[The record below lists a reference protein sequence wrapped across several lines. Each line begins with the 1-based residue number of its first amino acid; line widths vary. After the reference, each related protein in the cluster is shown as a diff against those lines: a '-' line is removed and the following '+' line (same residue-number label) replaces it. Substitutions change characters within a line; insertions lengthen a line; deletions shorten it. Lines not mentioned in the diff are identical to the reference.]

1 MEDLQLLPA
10 LNMLSIGSR
19 SGDAARHT
27 VRFHAPTPFSPPLAP
42 LSVASLPPQFL
53 LAVLKDLAGLPQ
65 TYRDYSLAAG
75 APAPDAPA
83 LARAVRGLFA
93 DATRRGTPAATF
105 SQRLA
110 QAGVDE
116 GAAAA
121 LAAVL
126 FSERRAEVLAGALAR
141 AGAQL
146 GGRPLLAWE
155 WSVRHVLAS
164 SRVARLGESLLH
176 LRLTLG
182 AAREGG
188 EEEVVELEL
197 SPREAQAL
205 VDALEAA
212 RAAALAC

>member
-1 MEDLQLLPA
+1 M
-10 LNMLSIGSR
+10 
-19 SGDAARHT
+19 
-27 VRFHAPTPFSPPLAP
+27 V
-42 LSVASLPPQFL
+42 
-53 LAVLKDLAGLPQ
+53 LAGVVA
-65 TYRDYSLAAG
+65 AAG
-75 APAPDAPA
+75 AALEGVAPDGVA
-83 LARAVRGLFA
+83 LA
-93 DATRRGTPAATF
+93 D
-105 SQRLA
+105 
-110 QAGVDE
+110 
-116 GAAAA
+116 
-121 LAAVL
+121 
-126 FSERRAEVLAGALAR
+126 AEVLAGALAR